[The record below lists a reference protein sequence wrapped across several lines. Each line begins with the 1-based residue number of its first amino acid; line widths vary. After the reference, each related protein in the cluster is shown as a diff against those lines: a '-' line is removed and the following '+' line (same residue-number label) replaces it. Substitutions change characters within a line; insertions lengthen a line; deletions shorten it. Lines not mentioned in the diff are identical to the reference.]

1 MENILNLTQ
10 HSPTKE
16 QIEDGVF
23 EPEYKDKVRELLT
36 FNNIPSKNEIKE
48 RARLLTGIAIS
59 EGVDEVMIGGAPYL
73 MGALELE
80 LKSYNIKPL
89 YSFTK
94 REVIEVQKGDEVIKQ
109 SAFKHIGFV
118 EV

>member
-1 MENILNLTQ
+1 MEILNLTQ
-10 HSPTKE
+10 HLATNE
-16 QIEDGVF
+16 QVAAGVY
-23 EPEYKDKVRELLT
+23 EPEHKDKVRELLT
-36 FNNIPSKNEIKE
+36 FNELPSKEEIKE

-59 EGVDEVMIGGAPYL
+59 EGVDKAMIGGAPYL

-94 REVIEVQKGDEVIKQ
+94 REVVEVQKGDEVIKQ
-109 SAFKHIGFV
+109 SIFKHIGFV

>member
-1 MENILNLTQ
+1 MEILNLTQ
-10 HSPTKE
+10 HLATNE
-16 QIEDGVF
+16 QVAAGVY
-23 EPEYKDKVRELLT
+23 EPEHKDKVKKFLT
-36 FNNIPSKNEIKE
+36 FNEIPSKEEIKE

-59 EGVDEVMIGGAPYL
+59 EGADSVMIGGAPYL

-94 REVIEVQKGDEVIKQ
+94 REVIKVQKSDEVIKQ
-109 SAFKHIGFV
+109 SVFKHIGFI